1 MNKIKCEIQSNIF
14 EDFPVGTIFS
24 HSGDFY
30 IKINQDEIWNDLGGP
45 ATDYSFDD
53 EVDKSAVPNAVRL
66 SDGKGAYF
74 NDRDRIDMIYFN
86 TTLSIS

>member
-24 HSGDFY
+24 DNGDFY
-30 IKINQDEIWNDLGGP
+30 IKINQDEIYDNLCYAEGCN
-45 ATDYSFDD
+45 FDD
-53 EVDKSAVPNAVRL
+53 KVDKGNVPNAVRL
-66 SDGKGAYF
+66 KDGKAAYY
-74 NDRDRIDMIYFN
+74 NVRDSVDMIYLN

>member
-14 EDFPVGTIFS
+14 EDFPIGTIFS
-24 HSGDFY
+24 HDGDFY
-30 IKINQDEIWNDLGGP
+30 IKINQDEIWEDLDP
-45 ATDYSFDD
+45 AE
-53 EVDKSAVPNAVRL
+53 EVDKSTVPNAVRL
-66 SDGKGAYF
+66 SDGSAAYF

>member
-14 EDFPVGTIFS
+14 EKFPIGTLFS
-24 HSGDFY
+24 EDGDFY
-30 IKINQDEIWNDLGGP
+30 IKINQDEILNNLEYP
-45 ATDYSFDD
+45 E
-53 EVDKSAVPNAVRL
+53 EVDKGNIPNAVRL
-66 SDGKGAYF
+66 SDGKAAYF

>member
-14 EDFPVGTIFS
+14 EDFPIGTIFS

-30 IKINQDEIWNDLGGP
+30 IKINQDEILNNLG
-45 ATDYSFDD
+45 YSEDCNFDE
-53 EVDKSAVPNAVRL
+53 EVDKGNIPNAVRL
-66 SDGKGAYF
+66 SDGKAAYF

>member
-14 EDFPVGTIFS
+14 ENFPVGTMFS
-24 HSGDFY
+24 EDGDFY
-30 IKINQDEIWNDLGGP
+30 IKINQDEILNNLEYP
-45 ATDYSFDD
+45 E
-53 EVDKSAVPNAVRL
+53 EVDKGNIPNAVRL
-66 SDGKGAYF
+66 SDGKAAYF

>member
-14 EDFPVGTIFS
+14 ENFPVGTIFS
-24 HSGDFY
+24 NDGNFY
-30 IKINQDEIWNDLGGP
+30 IKINQDEILNNLG
-45 ATDYSFDD
+45 YSEDCNSD
-53 EVDKSAVPNAVRL
+53 EEVDKGNVPNAVCL
-66 SDGKGAYF
+66 SDGKPAYF

>member
-14 EDFPVGTIFS
+14 ENFPVGTIFS
-24 HSGDFY
+24 EDGDFY
-30 IKINQDEIWNDLGGP
+30 IKINQDEILNNLEYP
-45 ATDYSFDD
+45 E
-53 EVDKSAVPNAVRL
+53 EVDKGNIPNAVRL
-66 SDGKGAYF
+66 SDGKAAYF

>member
-14 EDFPVGTIFS
+14 ENFPVGTIFS
-24 HSGDFY
+24 DDGDFY
-30 IKINQDEIWNDLGGP
+30 IKINQDEIYDNLCYAEGCH
-45 ATDYSFDD
+45 FDD
-53 EVDKSAVPNAVRL
+53 KVDKGNVPNAVRL
-66 SDGKGAYF
+66 RDGKAAYF